1 MKVKYIRSDGVYQ
14 KIANASIEKKNDIY
28 RYELM
33 MPFKKKWD
41 CYSVPMKAST
51 PNGYDVI
58 MASSMLGLI
67 APSKVDK
74 SQQKNI
80 EQISSDLLWTACQQS
95 IQKSL
100 DCFANSGIEVPVQ
113 EYLFTILFNILWS
126 GCQLLLHMKSI
137 IIFDFNLFDGEMILH
152 WPK

>member
-1 MKVKYIRSDGVYQ
+1 MKIK
-14 KIANASIEKKNDIY
+14 KKNDIY

-67 APSKVDK
+67 APNKVDK

-100 DCFANSGIEVPVQ
+100 DCFANSGIEVPV
-113 EYLFTILFNILWS
+113 
-126 GCQLLLHMKSI
+126 
-137 IIFDFNLFDGEMILH
+137 
-152 WPK
+152 

>member
-1 MKVKYIRSDGVYQ
+1 MIKMKVKYIRSDGVYQ

-67 APSKVDK
+67 APNKVDK

-100 DCFANSGIEVPVQ
+100 DCLL
-113 EYLFTILFNILWS
+113 LFTVGLMERQIKRSCNTAFNVLM
-126 GCQLLLHMKSI
+126 C
-137 IIFDFNLFDGEMILH
+137 F
-152 WPK
+152 

>member
-1 MKVKYIRSDGVYQ
+1 MQEQLATAPKYIDWEQAMQKYSRVYQ

-67 APSKVDK
+67 APSKEDK

-80 EQISSDLLWTACQQS
+80 ERPRFI
-95 IQKSL
+95 
-100 DCFANSGIEVPVQ
+100 FAI
-113 EYLFTILFNILWS
+113 
-126 GCQLLLHMKSI
+126 
-137 IIFDFNLFDGEMILH
+137 
-152 WPK
+152 

>member
-58 MASSMLGLI
+58 MASSMLGFI
-67 APSKVDK
+67 APNKVDK

-80 EQISSDLLWTACQQS
+80 KQISSDLLWTACQQS

-100 DCFANSGIEVPVQ
+100 DCLTPLNSTKRGSNLNPLPKKIFE
-113 EYLFTILFNILWS
+113 ILFSAFLGNKKAPA
-126 GCQLLLHMKSI
+126 LLVLK
-137 IIFDFNLFDGEMILH
+137 
-152 WPK
+152 

>member
-1 MKVKYIRSDGVYQ
+1 MKVKYIRSDSVYQ

-58 MASSMLGLI
+58 MASSMLGHI
-67 APSKVDK
+67 APNKVDK

-80 EQISSDLLWTACQQS
+80 EQISSDLLWTAWQIVVLKYQ
-95 IQKSL
+95 
-100 DCFANSGIEVPVQ
+100 
-113 EYLFTILFNILWS
+113 YRNIFLQF
-126 GCQLLLHMKSI
+126 C
-137 IIFDFNLFDGEMILH
+137 
-152 WPK
+152 

>member
-58 MASSMLGLI
+58 IVEATLLPASEIL
-67 APSKVDK
+67 
-74 SQQKNI
+74 
-80 EQISSDLLWTACQQS
+80 
-95 IQKSL
+95 
-100 DCFANSGIEVPVQ
+100 EVA
-113 EYLFTILFNILWS
+113 E
-126 GCQLLLHMKSI
+126 
-137 IIFDFNLFDGEMILH
+137 DFWNE
-152 WPK
+152 

>member
-67 APSKVDK
+67 APNKVDK

-100 DCFANSGIEVPVQ
+100 DCLTPLNSTKRGSNLNPLPKKIFE
-113 EYLFTILFNILWS
+113 ILFSAFLGNKKAPA
-126 GCQLLLHMKSI
+126 LLVLK
-137 IIFDFNLFDGEMILH
+137 
-152 WPK
+152 